1 MEFKSVRGVVE
12 GFYGAPYDL
21 AGRRAMLEAVSGL
34 PGTSAWLH
42 APKDDPWHRISW
54 RSRRPPAV
62 RGVLQESIRCAE
74 EYGVSW
80 ISGVSPWRFE
90 DGEAAI
96 LRERALEARG
106 EGASAFAVLF
116 DDIPEP
122 PSSAL
127 AGRQI
132 SFLSAA
138 VDGLGIPVV
147 TCPSVYC
154 DEQEHHAGGAGYLA
168 EFDRLLPSEWA
179 MLWTGPAVIPRK
191 MELGGSVSGRSGKG
205 SLVIWDNLLADDYS
219 LRRIF
224 LGDPSGRTVEGCG
237 YLLNPSSRIIPALH
251 SAWRLSV
258 GLGGPA
264 AAPAW
269 LSGLEGGLA
278 ILGVFHDTPW
288 GCGEGV
294 RNLLESLC
302 DALENGS
309 GFPAEAARMLE
320 QLEDFRER
328 LVSTCGGFDILPHL
342 NDVTRLLWIWRRALG
357 SSSPAEELGRLL
369 FDRLPWDHPF
379 AIGTARRARA

>member
-21 AGRRAMLEAVSGL
+21 EGRRAMLEVVSGL

-42 APKDDPWHRISW
+42 APKDDPWHRIMW
-54 RSRRPPAV
+54 RSRRSPDS
-62 RGVLQESIRCAE
+62 RGILLGSIRSAE
-74 EYGVSW
+74 ALGVSW
-80 ISGVSPWRFE
+80 ISGTSPWGFE
-90 DGEAAI
+90 DGETPI
-96 LRERALEARG
+96 LRERALEAEG
-106 EGASAFAVLF
+106 EGSSAFAVLF

-122 PSSAL
+122 PSAAL

-138 VDGLGIPVV
+138 VDGLGIPVM

-154 DEQEHHAGGAGYLA
+154 DEQELQAGGAGYLA
-168 EFDRLLPSEWA
+168 EFERLLPAEWA
-179 MLWTGPAVIPRK
+179 MFWTGPAVIPRS
-191 MELGGSVSGRSGKG
+191 MELGASVSGRAEKG

-251 SAWRLSV
+251 SAWRLSA
-258 GLGGPA
+258 GLGGPSA
-264 AAPAW
+264 PPAW
-269 LSGLEGGLA
+269 LSGLEGGLS
-278 ILGVFHDTPW
+278 ILAVFHDTPW

-294 RNLLESLC
+294 RSLLDSLYE
-302 DALENGS
+302 ALENGS
-309 GFPAEAARMLE
+309 GFPAEAGMMLE
-320 QLEDFRER
+320 QLEDFREM
-328 LVSTCGGFDILPHL
+328 LVSSPGGFDILPFL
-342 NDVTRLLWIWRRALG
+342 NDVTRLLSIWRRALG
-357 SSSPAEELGRLL
+357 SSSPAEELRRLL

-379 AIGTARRARA
+379 ALGTAWRARA